1 MTIKEDV
8 TINTKKTKT
17 IVTDDVV
24 RRLTAAVTLVQG
36 VFCCLSLLRE
46 VGLLV
51 QLNAKCQELC
61 KLSHYCLPM

>member
-1 MTIKEDV
+1 MIKEDV

-51 QLNAKCQELC
+51 
-61 KLSHYCLPM
+61 